1 MFVGQVPF
9 MRIFTVKRE
18 LVTNFSGYFWARC
31 SDRLARPGQHVFF
44 HIPAEPLFTFRRFL
58 LWLNGGGLAK
68 VDADRHNIELFDL
81 ATRYDVPLLIN
92 DLLEE
97 FRRHFNVREPRPRDI
112 NRLYAFQNTSR
123 LQRLNAWLWARVSD
137 GMSMQADSRIDMDP
151 RHFMWDL
158 LCAQLRDYGLNFEYQ
173 QFDETFP
180 EFATPRFMWQLGLD
194 MYGLRSAR
202 RTAEDYGQGSLC
214 RDFHVHEDG
223 SHCDPTWSNWV
234 WIARVAPFPMWVGF
248 NNMVPGPRRE
258 ERPPERFAEAAGEA
272 SEMGREAI
280 KQEDFATRD
289 GQSVPRHGV
298 GGRDERKR
306 KPRSRRKGSREPRRK
321 SNRQSRRKANEKSR
335 KKKAQTSGFVV
346 GRAILPIFRYASEK
360 VLGL

>member
-1 MFVGQVPF
+1 MNTTSKVITTTRASYQLIVERYALAPARAFAIACSKLPRKTCDGPKTDETYSNDILGLDRSLEITLFVGQVPN
-9 MRIFTVKRE
+9 MRIFTVNRE

-97 FRRHFNVREPRPRDI
+97 FQRHFNVREPRPRNI
-112 NRLYAFQNTSR
+112 NRLYACQNTSR

-158 LCAQLRDYGLNFEYQ
+158 LCAQLRDYGLSFEHQ

-234 WIARVAPFPMWVGF
+234 WIA
-248 NNMVPGPRRE
+248 
-258 ERPPERFAEAAGEA
+258 
-272 SEMGREAI
+272 
-280 KQEDFATRD
+280 
-289 GQSVPRHGV
+289 
-298 GGRDERKR
+298 
-306 KPRSRRKGSREPRRK
+306 
-321 SNRQSRRKANEKSR
+321 
-335 KKKAQTSGFVV
+335 
-346 GRAILPIFRYASEK
+346 
-360 VLGL
+360 